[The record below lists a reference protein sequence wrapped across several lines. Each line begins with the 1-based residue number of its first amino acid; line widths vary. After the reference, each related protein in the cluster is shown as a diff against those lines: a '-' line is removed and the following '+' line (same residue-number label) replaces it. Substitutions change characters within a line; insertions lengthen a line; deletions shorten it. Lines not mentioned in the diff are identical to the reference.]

1 MKHIIV
7 VGAGA
12 AGLMAATIAAREG
25 AKVTLLEKMNMI
37 GKKMGITGKGRCNI
51 TNDAPINDFIAKTPG
66 NGKFLMSAYQQFDNR
81 DLLDLLHDWK
91 LATKVERGGRVF
103 PVSDSALEVRDM
115 FMRVFKGYGG
125 TLHLNEAVKRILVKD
140 NCVQGVVTDLRP
152 SLVPLETKEAWVK
165 DLMGLS
171 LRNVE
176 LSVVAKDKVQAK
188 QFGEMMF
195 THFGITG
202 PIVLS
207 LSHTVGKLMKKKNMG
222 AIQLEINLKQA
233 LTMEQLDQRIQRDF
247 VTYSKKQL
255 ANGLKDLLP
264 QRLIPVIIELAK
276 LEPDK
281 FINQVSREERQRL
294 VHVLQHMP
302 LTFKQMR
309 PIAEA
314 IVTAGGISVK
324 EFVPKTMESK
334 VIKGLYGAGEV
345 LDIDAFTGGYNL
357 QAAFATGYV
366 AARHAVLGDEAE
378 Q

>member
-1 MKHIIV
+1 M
-7 VGAGA
+7 
-12 AGLMAATIAAREG
+12 
-25 AKVTLLEKMNMI
+25 
-37 GKKMGITGKGRCNI
+37 
-51 TNDAPINDFIAKTPG
+51 
-66 NGKFLMSAYQQFDNR
+66 
-81 DLLDLLHDWK
+81 
-91 LATKVERGGRVF
+91 
-103 PVSDSALEVRDM
+103 
-115 FMRVFKGYGG
+115 
-125 TLHLNEAVKRILVKD
+125 
-140 NCVQGVVTDLRP
+140 
-152 SLVPLETKEAWVK
+152 
-165 DLMGLS
+165 
-171 LRNVE
+171 
-176 LSVVAKDKVQAK
+176 
-188 QFGEMMF
+188 
-195 THFGITG
+195 
-202 PIVLS
+202 
-207 LSHTVGKLMKKKNMG
+207 
-222 AIQLEINLKQA
+222 
-233 LTMEQLDQRIQRDF
+233 
-247 VTYSKKQL
+247 
-255 ANGLKDLLP
+255 
-264 QRLIPVIIELAK
+264 AK